1 MTFRS
6 VLVAG
11 AGVTGVAA
19 AKSLLRLGVQVTI
32 DYRSTQGGEELAV
45 AGATVVRDL
54 DAPPPSVDLVVTSPG
69 LPPLDPLLVAAA
81 AGGIEVISE
90 IELAWRIQPS
100 PPPAWLA
107 LTGTDGKSTTVGM
120 LESML
125 RAAGERA
132 VATGNVGYPISD
144 AVLVDPPYDVL
155 AVELSSAQ
163 LHFSPS
169 IAPVAAAI
177 LNVVPDHLD
186 WHGSFDA
193 YVADKARIY
202 DHARYAIY
210 NLDDPTST
218 RIAAAADHPI
228 GFTLDPPKQGQLG
241 VVDGVLVDLAFGAG
255 HLAHAA
261 DIRPPGPHNT
271 ANALAAAALARS
283 YGIGAQAIDEGLRA
297 YVPAPHRN
305 AFVATVA
312 GVDYVNDSK
321 ATNAHAA
328 GASLTSYPRVVWI
341 AGGQLKG
348 ASVDELVAM
357 NRDRLV
363 GAVLLGVDRE
373 LIATAIARHA
383 PDVPVVEVATGD
395 DKAMVEAVTHAA
407 RMARPG
413 DTVLLAPAAASRDMY
428 ASYGARGDAFEAAVR
443 SLDAE

>member
-1 MTFRS
+1 MMLQS
-6 VLVAG
+6 ILVAG

-19 AKSLLRLGVQVTI
+19 AKSLLRLGAQVTI
-32 DYRSTQGGEELAV
+32 DYRTTPGGEEMAV

-54 DAPPPSVDLVVTSPG
+54 AEVPPGIELVVTSPG
-69 LPPLDPLLVAAA
+69 LPPRDTLLVAADA
-81 AGGIEVISE
+81 VGVEVISE

-132 VATGNVGYPISD
+132 VATGNVGYPMSD

-163 LHFSPS
+163 LHYSPT

-193 YVADKARIY
+193 YVADKAHIF
-202 DHARYAIY
+202 DHTRYAVY
-210 NLDDPTST
+210 NLDDPIST
-218 RIAAAADHPI
+218 RLAAAADHPI
-228 GFTLDPPKQGQLG
+228 GFTLDRPEQGQLG

-255 HLAHAA
+255 QLARAA
-261 DIRPPGPHNT
+261 DIRPPGPHNI
-271 ANALAAAALARS
+271 ANALAAAALARA

-305 AFVATVA
+305 AFVATV
-312 GVDYVNDSK
+312 GSVNFVNDSK

-348 ASVDELVAM
+348 ASVDELVTEV
-357 NRDRLV
+357 RDRLV
-363 GAVLLGVDRE
+363 GAVLLGVDRD
-373 LIATAIARHA
+373 LIAASIARHA

-395 DKAMVEAVTHAA
+395 DEAMVEAVTQAA
-407 RMARPG
+407 RMAQPG

-428 ASYGARGDAFEAAVR
+428 ASYGARGDAFEAAVH